1 MADALKELVARMK
14 AELDCEEVAQ
24 RLGLERPQGS
34 KLFKSPKHDDR
45 NPSLSVFDG
54 GRAFKD
60 WSCEGDANAAGSV
73 IDLVMWV
80 RECSFTEARD
90 WLCAEYGYEKPAPDA
105 PMAPQSFEAKVAQ
118 RCLRQAENAVAYL
131 RDVRKLPEEVICAAI
146 KDGALGYDDWRS
158 PNIAEGERMHG
169 GPAAAFIVRTL
180 NPGTVAAIDMRYI
193 EPEKTNGGLKTKT
206 IGEKEGLIWY
216 QNLAALKKA
225 RRVYVVES
233 PINALSV
240 HAAARKGWVAVA
252 TRGVNVEA
260 IDWRFLQGKE
270 VRIAMD
276 ADRTD
281 DRGRRAG
288 PQAAWRLLDLLNAQ
302 NTAAFLVDQSDWY
315 DNEYNDVND
324 VLKGIG
330 TEKLRYWLDLIDH
343 SIIPGLNPNPD
354 PGETQRM
361 RLPQYDFAVYGNYR
375 AQPDYTSVL
384 KEGTPD
390 PDTKERPIIS
400 AACCGFRVADI
411 SRIQIQSPIA
421 TLTGGTDAQPE
432 VQFAVAVQVP
442 QHGAQ
447 LVRKVFQDEDLHN
460 LQKWAK
466 FGAIF
471 APQAMARMLSILVRM
486 STTNGRTAANFVG
499 LCWLEGELHA
509 NEGADCYFVDPAK
522 QCPYHNLSFPRGPV
536 SDAARVI
543 SAYQATFRDNA
554 ASMSLVWIL
563 GGHLKAILGF
573 WPHMQMQARKASGKS
588 TLVRRLSGTTAFRMM
603 SGQMTQ
609 TEYRMITSISHTS
622 HPVGW
627 SEISARD
634 QHVISRAV
642 GLLQEAYGYEIHTRG
657 SENTPFLNSAPVLL
671 EGEDVPVE
679 SLTGKLVRTD
689 LSGKKGPMLP
699 PDLPK
704 FPVWQWLQF
713 LAESD
718 VGAVRERFDALRLAA
733 RQASRATGTDDGAAR
748 MAENYAALMLAWE
761 LLCEF
766 ASIDRDQ
773 GDFRTN
779 LIEAM
784 NTHIGE
790 TSTDREPWVWILE
803 ILLSEISKKS
813 FLHPYTWD
821 HFETAD
827 GRTHYGLVIRT
838 SHVIDHI
845 RHSSH
850 LRGRFDALPVKSDR
864 VFKSQLRDAG
874 MFLADDIER
883 SVNGQRLAH
892 AVALGVERM
901 EAYGL
906 SVPTPEGAMEAPPL
920 VGANR

>member
-1 MADALKELVARMK
+1 MADGMKQLVERMK

-34 KLFKSPKHDDR
+34 RLFKSPKHDDT

-60 WSCEGDANAAGSV
+60 WSCEAEKNAAGSV
-73 IDLVMWV
+73 IDLVIWV
-80 RECSFTEARD
+80 RECDFMAAVD
-90 WLCAEYGYEKPAPDA
+90 WLCAEYGYDKPAPQASAA
-105 PMAPQSFEAKVAQ
+105 PTTQEEGVAA
-118 RCLRQAENAVAYL
+118 RCLRQAEQAVAYL
-131 RDVRKLPEEVICAAI
+131 RDVRHIPEAVIREAI
-146 KDGALGYDDWRS
+146 RDGAVGFDDWRS
-158 PNIAEGERMHG
+158 SRVPEGQRMHG
-169 GPAAAFIVRTL
+169 GPAAAFVVRTM
-180 NPGTVAAIDMRYI
+180 NPGHVRAIDFRYI
-193 EPEKTNGGLKTKT
+193 DPAINGDLKTRTMGDKN
-206 IGEKEGLIWY
+206 GLPWY
-216 QNLAALKKA
+216 QNLRALKAA
-225 RRVYVVES
+225 RRVYLVES
-233 PINALSV
+233 PINALSIQ
-240 HAAARKGWVAVA
+240 ACQQAGWAAVA
-252 TRGVNVEA
+252 TRGVKVDE
-260 IDWRFLQGKE
+260 IDWRFLQGKD

-276 ADRTD
+276 ADLTN
-281 DRGRRAG
+281 DRGHRPG
-288 PQAAWRLLDLLNAQ
+288 PQAAWRLLDIMNAQ

-315 DNEYNDVND
+315 DNDYNDVND
-324 VLKGIG
+324 VLGGIG
-330 TEKLRYWLDLIDH
+330 PEKLRYWLERIDH
-343 SIIPGLNPNPD
+343 SVIPGLNPNPE
-354 PGETQRM
+354 PGQRQRM
-361 RLPQYDFAVYGNYR
+361 FLPQYDFAVYGTYR

-384 KEGTPD
+384 KEGNPD
-390 PDTKERPIIS
+390 PETKERAITPVP
-400 AACCGFRVADI
+400 CCGFRVADI
-411 SRIQIQSPIA
+411 SRVQIQSPIA
-421 TLTGGTDAQPE
+421 TMTGGTDAQPD

-442 QHGAQ
+442 QHGHQ
-447 LVRKVFQDEDLHN
+447 LVRRVFQDDDLHN

-471 APQAMARMLSILVRM
+471 APQQMARMLSVLVRM

-499 LCWLEGELHA
+499 LCWLEGKLHA
-509 NEGADCYFVDPAK
+509 NEGADTYFVDPAK
-522 QCPYHNLSFPRGPV
+522 QCPYHNLTFPRGPA
-536 SDAARVI
+536 SDAAKVI
-543 SAYQATFRDNA
+543 AAYQATFTDNA

-563 GGHLKAILGF
+563 GAHLKAILGF

-588 TLVRRLSGTTAFRMM
+588 TLVRRLTGTTAFKMM

-642 GLLQEAYGYEIHTRG
+642 GLLQESYGYEIHTRG

-689 LSGKKGPMLP
+689 LSGRKGPMLP

-704 FPVWQWLQF
+704 FPVWQWLQW
-713 LAESD
+713 LAGSD
-718 VGAVRERFDALRLAA
+718 VGAVRERFDALRQRA

-761 LLCEF
+761 MLCEF
-766 ASIDRDQ
+766 AKIDRDQ
-773 GDFRTN
+773 GGFRTD
-779 LIEAM
+779 LVEAM
-784 NTHIGE
+784 NKHIGE

-803 ILLSEISKKS
+803 ILLSEISKKA
-813 FLHPYTWD
+813 FLHPFTWD
-821 HFETAD
+821 WFETDD
-827 GRTHYGLVIRT
+827 GRTHYGLVVRT

-874 MFLADDIER
+874 MFLAENIER
-883 SVNGQRLAH
+883 SVGGMRLTY
-892 AVALGVERM
+892 AVAVGVEKM

-906 SVPTPEGAMEAPPL
+906 SVPMPDDAMAAPPL
-920 VGANR
+920 GV